1 MESLTD
7 NVYNLIYEDILMV
20 RLKPGQRLHIAGLAK
35 QYGVG
40 LSPVREA
47 LSRLT
52 ATDFVVATPQKGFR
66 VAEASQKDLEDL
78 YATRT
83 AVEEIALKMAIEKG
97 DESWE
102 AGIMAAYH
110 RLSQYEKRS
119 PLKSM
124 EDYQEWEKRH
134 RAFNLALITAC
145 GLCHL
150 LQIQEKLYRQTERYR
165 RLWLLAGLEGGKP
178 LRYAI
183 RQKPLMDAV
192 LARDSDK
199 ACFCL
204 REHFKKAQIAIS
216 KLI

>member
-7 NVYNLIYEDILMV
+7 TVYNLIYEDILMV

-35 QYGVG
+35 QYGVT

-47 LSRLT
+47 LSKLT
-52 ATDFVVATPQKGFR
+52 ATDFVIAAAQKGFR
-66 VAEASQKDLEDL
+66 VADASQKDLKDL

-83 AVEEIALKMAIEKG
+83 LIEESALKLAIEKG
-97 DESWE
+97 DETWE
-102 AGIMAAYH
+102 ADILAAYH
-110 RLSQYEKRS
+110 RLSQYEKKS

-134 RAFNLALITAC
+134 RAFNLALIAAC

-150 LQIQEKLYRQTERYR
+150 LQVQERLYQQTERYR
-165 RLWLLAGLEGGKP
+165 RLWLLAGLDGGTP

-183 RQKPLMDAV
+183 RQKQIMDAA
-192 LARDSDK
+192 LKRDSEK
-199 ACFCL
+199 ACFLL
-204 REHFKKAQIAIS
+204 REHFQKAQIAIS